1 MLRKKQHKVCKGNSK
16 KIDELKWLKTKH
28 LKRMLLRNRSD
39 FGTFVFTLYL
49 IINLFFILISI
60 SIF

>member
-39 FGTFVFTLYL
+39 LGTFVFTLYL

>member
-28 LKRMLLRNRSD
+28 LKRMLLRNRNICIYI
-39 FGTFVFTLYL
+39 VFDYQ
-49 IINLFFILISI
+49 FIFYFNIYFNILTTC
-60 SIF
+60 